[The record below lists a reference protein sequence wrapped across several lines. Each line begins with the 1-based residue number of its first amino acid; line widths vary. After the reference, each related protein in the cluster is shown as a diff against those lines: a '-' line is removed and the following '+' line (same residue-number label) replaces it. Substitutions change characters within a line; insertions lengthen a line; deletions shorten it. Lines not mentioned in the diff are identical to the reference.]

1 MKLPS
6 LSEEEW
12 ISVLT
17 LATRWRFLRVREIAR
32 VVLVHLDTLTS
43 VEKICLGRDLSIS
56 SWVVDGFVELVQAK
70 TIADEDALQID
81 NGAETTAYKLF
92 RIRELRIVAGLRK
105 KEEEK
110 VGGKTCSTRRKVEKI
125 FKKEL
130 DRLRTKEKTLT
141 DSNANK

>member
-110 VGGKTCSTRRKVEKI
+110 VAGKTCSTRRKVEKI